1 MIKKINYNEHNIQIV
16 TEKKKLFSKKIKRK
30 VTTISISDIRMIR
43 KELYQGQWNSMT
55 IETRNGQ
62 EEFIV
67 SEELEGE
74 QDLENV
80 YNFLITKKEEKQFEV
95 RILEIETMDEKVL

>member
-1 MIKKINYNEHNIQIV
+1 MTKKINYNDHNIQIV
-16 TEKKKLFSKKIKRK
+16 TEKKKLFSKEIKRK
-30 VTTISISDIRMIR
+30 VTTISINEIKMIR

-55 IETRNGQ
+55 IETKKGQ

-67 SEELEGE
+67 SEELEGNQE
-74 QDLENV
+74 LESV

-95 RILEIETMDEKVL
+95 RILEIETMEEISV